1 MDKKTKTI
9 VIIAVAIVVLGG
21 AIFGYNRW
29 RQQQLANL
37 FLREMYG
44 LNTGMMG
51 GLAGGGGQ
59 ISNQMAKEIADQAAR
74 DAAQQKIDDAKEAAK
89 TPQDRFNETKAVALT
104 GQTSSLVEQ
113 KIMPQL
119 KAVFGQIKPVVFSS
133 SYMGQ
138 ENSFLVSFKVPRV
151 IASDDANKLVE
162 EFTKSGYTSAMN
174 SISADSANL
183 LFDNDKATI
192 SISYENPADQEIG
205 VLYMGKTNQ

>member
-9 VIIAVAIVVLGG
+9 VIIAVAVVVIGG

-51 GLAGGGGQ
+51 GLAGGGK
-59 ISNQMAKEIADQAAR
+59 ISNQMAQEIANQAAR
-74 DAAQQKIDDAKEAAK
+74 DAAQQKADEAKEAAK
-89 TPQDRFNETKAVALT
+89 TPADRFNETQTVSLT
-104 GQTSSLVEQ
+104 GAMSSLVKE
-113 KIMPQL
+113 KIEPQL
-119 KAVFGQIKPVVFSS
+119 IAVFGQVKPVIFSS

-162 EFTKSGYTSAMN
+162 AFTKSGYTSAMN
-174 SISADSANL
+174 SITADSANL

-205 VLYMGKTNQ
+205 VLYMGKTAQ